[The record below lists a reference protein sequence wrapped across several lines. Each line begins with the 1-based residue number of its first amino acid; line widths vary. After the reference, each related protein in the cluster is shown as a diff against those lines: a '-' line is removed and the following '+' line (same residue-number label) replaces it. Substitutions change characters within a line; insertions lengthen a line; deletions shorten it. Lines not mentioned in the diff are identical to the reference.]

1 MALTDKQITDDGALD
16 PGMRDF
22 LTKRCRTGEL
32 SCAEAFH
39 FADQLG
45 VSPAEIGRYADHLK
59 LHLIK
64 CQLGLF
70 GYEPEKKIV
79 KPAAHIDDELD
90 AAIQAALVNDR
101 LPCAAAWAIAAS
113 LGLAKMTV
121 SAACEALGVKV
132 KPCQLGAF

>member
-1 MALTDKQITDDGALD
+1 MTLTDKSITEDGGMD
-16 PGMRDF
+16 PGIRDF

-45 VSPAEIGRYADHLK
+45 ISPAEIGRYADHLK
-59 LHLIK
+59 LHLTK

-70 GYEPEKKIV
+70 GYGPEKKIV
-79 KPAAHIDDELD
+79 KPAAEVDDELT

-101 LPCAAAWAIAAS
+101 LPCAAAWDIAARF
-113 LGLAKMTV
+113 GIAKMAV
-121 SAACEALGVKV
+121 SAACETLKIKV